1 MNWQEVCADPHLNN
15 LPYKI
20 ELNER
25 GQILMTPVH
34 LYHSAF
40 QGKIIKH
47 FNLLLETGEAF
58 PEFAIS
64 TEKGTKVADVVW
76 CSDALWRQIK
86 HEKESSVAPE
96 ICIEVLSSTNTVA
109 EMAEK
114 KALYFKQGAEEV
126 WICDKE
132 GNLRFFVLAGEIDQ
146 SVIVPLFPKF
156 IEL

>member
-1 MNWQEVCADPHLNN
+1 MNWQEVCSDPNLNN

-25 GQILMTPVH
+25 GQILMSPVR

-40 QGKIIKH
+40 QGKIIKYL
-47 FNLLLETGEAF
+47 NQLLDEGEAF

-76 CSDALWRQIK
+76 CSTELWEQIK
-86 HEKESSVAPE
+86 HEAESSIAPE
-96 ICIEVLSSTNTVA
+96 ICIEVLSPTNTTD
-109 EMAEK
+109 EMQEK
-114 KALYFKQGAEEV
+114 ITLYFRKGAKEV

-132 GNLRFFVLAGEIDQ
+132 GNMKFFSPEGELDQ
-146 SVIVPLFPKF
+146 SKMVYLFPKC

>member
-1 MNWQEVCADPHLNN
+1 MNWQEICSDPHLKD

-25 GQILMTPVH
+25 GQILMSPVR

-47 FNLLLETGEAF
+47 LNQLVAEGEAF
-58 PEFAIS
+58 PEFAIA

-86 HEKESSVAPE
+86 HEAESSVAPE
-96 ICIEVLSSTNTVA
+96 ICVEVLSSTNTEE

-114 KALYFKQGAEEV
+114 RRLYFTHGAEEV
-126 WICDKE
+126 WICSKD
-132 GNLRFFVLAGEIDQ
+132 GSMRFFAKDGEIEQ
-146 SVIVPLFPKF
+146 SLRVSAFPKN
-156 IEL
+156 ITL